1 MNIKKRRKGN
11 HFIIQSMMF
20 MKSSNLEPHL
30 NRTEQVVTLESKISP
45 SPMHLFNLIQ
55 KLLTKGSR
63 SVLKKPLIQYSRE
76 TKEDL
81 RELNPELSIKGNEL
95 SMLFLIFSN
104 NKIIIALLFT
114 LSNKIIYNL
123 ASIIALKK

>member
-1 MNIKKRRKGN
+1 
-11 HFIIQSMMF
+11 MMF

-55 KLLTKGSR
+55 KLLTRGSR